1 MMYIEVNG
9 RLGADAELKT
19 SNKGNQFVSLRVAT
33 NDYIGGENITTWVNV
48 LWSGDRAVKMAEH
61 FKKGSSVVVRGVP
74 KFSTYTTKNGENA
87 VSVDVFADRVDFG
100 NNGNSGGTQ
109 TNDAV
114 TETGKLT
121 PKPTAK
127 AAATAVAKEV
137 VVENNGDD
145 DLPF

>member
-19 SNKGNQFVSLRVAT
+19 SSKGNQFVSLRVAT

-127 AAATAVAKEV
+127 AAAPAVTQEV
-137 VVENNGDD
+137 VESDGVD

>member
-19 SNKGNQFVSLRVAT
+19 STKGNQFVSLRVAT

-48 LWSGDRAVKMAEH
+48 LWSGDRAVKMAGH
-61 FKKGSSVVVRGVP
+61 VKKGSSVVVRGVP

-100 NNGNSGGTQ
+100 SNGNSGVTQ
-109 TNDAV
+109 ANDAV

-127 AAATAVAKEV
+127 AAAPAVTQE

>member
-1 MMYIEVNG
+1 MYIEVNG